1 MNQEAN
7 KTVIE
12 KAIKIVPAPPN
23 PPLQFRNFYLVV
35 PSVMPLCPIVRAGVT
50 TVAQFVTPR
59 LSHTSART
67 FRISDRRQNEP
78 SVQD

>member
-23 PPLQFRNFYLVV
+23 PPLQFRNYYR
-35 PSVMPLCPIVRAGVT
+35 CPHDGTKWHDAWYHRCN
-50 TVAQFVTPR
+50 
-59 LSHTSART
+59 
-67 FRISDRRQNEP
+67 DRCPVCDTEIEP
-78 SVQD
+78 YFGEDI